1 MIVHVYGFPVLFFL
15 IKQNFLKW
23 KGFFLYDLYHVVQK
37 GGVWGGMAIW
47 HTLCCRRHIKMR
59 ELAEMYGV
67 TTRTIRLDVEHLS
80 LTYPIETVRG
90 RYDGCVKIP
99 DWYIPTTS
107 PLNAIQMDFLVNLQ
121 KTMVGTDAD
130 MLRGIISALT
140 PM

>member
-1 MIVHVYGFPVLFFL
+1 MCSLPKMNNRDSIFDIWIPEPYKSIGQCCLAVAQFRL
-15 IKQNFLKW
+15 N
-23 KGFFLYDLYHVVQK
+23 
-37 GGVWGGMAIW
+37 IW

>member
-1 MIVHVYGFPVLFFL
+1 M
-15 IKQNFLKW
+15 NAATRR
-23 KGFFLYDLYHVVQK
+23 
-37 GGVWGGMAIW
+37 MAIW

-130 MLRGIISALT
+130 MLRGIISGVVSLKRGNSFLVQKKHSDYENPNACGR
-140 PM
+140 M

>member
-1 MIVHVYGFPVLFFL
+1 M
-15 IKQNFLKW
+15 NAATRR
-23 KGFFLYDLYHVVQK
+23 
-37 GGVWGGMAIW
+37 MAIW

-99 DWYIPTTS
+99 DWYIPTKS